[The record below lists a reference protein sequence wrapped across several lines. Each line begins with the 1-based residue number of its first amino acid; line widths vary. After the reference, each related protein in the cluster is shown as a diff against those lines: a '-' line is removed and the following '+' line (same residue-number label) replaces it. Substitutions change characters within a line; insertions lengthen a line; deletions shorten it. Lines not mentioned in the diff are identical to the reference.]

1 MPASSYRDLTVWQ
14 RSMELVEA
22 VYKATNQFPAK
33 ERFGLTPQ
41 LQRAAVSI
49 PSNIA
54 EGHARES
61 SREFLH
67 HLSFAFGS
75 LAELETQ
82 VTLAHRLDYLTQ
94 AEHDEL
100 HALAD
105 QVGKMLRNLQSAM
118 RKKVS
123 T

>member
-1 MPASSYRDLTVWQ
+1 MSQ
-14 RSMELVEA
+14 M
-22 VYKATNQFPAK
+22 
-33 ERFGLTPQ
+33 
-41 LQRAAVSI
+41 QRAAVSI

-82 VTLAHRLDYLTQ
+82 ATLALRLKYLST
-94 AEHDEL
+94 AEHEEL
-100 HALAD
+100 LALAD
-105 QVGKMLRNLQSAM
+105 QVGKMLRSLQSAM

-123 T
+123 K